1 MKKSKRLSSWRGGR
15 GRSRVEYYI
24 YPVGISLVKWYDG
37 VYEWIQ
43 ADQLDKTC
51 NRVAV
56 WGVRGINKFP
66 TRCSADR
73 AVNKFP
79 SQVHLDR
86 IISKKNGGV
95 RLVKS
100 WVYPEAKKPLPKLPS
115 SARHFSA
122 GTLVTFNCQVS
133 LYNFDHN
140 LLPVGNSR
148 WTNKGTVGIVLSSS
162 EGGLITKVF
171 SDNFT
176 GWVESHYL
184 FETKL

>member
-1 MKKSKRLSSWRGGR
+1 MKKSKRLNSWRGGR
-15 GRSRVEYYI
+15 GRSRVEYCI
-24 YPVGISLVKWYDG
+24 YPTGMSLVKWYDG

-43 ADQLDKTC
+43 ADQIDKTC

-56 WGVRGINKFP
+56 WGVRGINRFP

-86 IISKKNGGV
+86 IIIKKNGGI

-140 LLPVGNSR
+140 LLPGGNSR
-148 WTNKGTVGIVLSSS
+148 WINKGSVGIVLSSS
-162 EGGLITKVF
+162 EGGLITQVF
-171 SDNFT
+171 LDNFT
-176 GWVESHYL
+176 GWVESYYL